1 MKIKTIAA
9 SFAALMAT
17 TVATAQTEIETSAGV
32 DLVSSYIWRGQDL
45 GGVSIQPALGVSYK
59 GLSLDAWGSVAL
71 SDEAQNTKEFD
82 LTLKYTTG
90 GFSIGVTDYWFG
102 GTDYGH
108 YSSKSTSHVWEAG
121 IGYDFGVVAL
131 NAYTNF
137 AGADG
142 VNKDGKRAYSTF
154 ITASAPFKLGG
165 LEWTA
170 TISAVPFA
178 TSFYQNA
185 NGFAVTEIGLGAKKD
200 IKISESFKIPVFCKA
215 IVNPSTEGAYFVA
228 GISL

>member
-9 SFAALMAT
+9 LAALMTASA
-17 TVATAQTEIETSAGV
+17 VKAQTKIETTAGA
-32 DLVSSYIWRGQDL
+32 DLVSSYVWRGQDL
-45 GGVSIQPALGVSYK
+45 GGVSIQPTLGASYG
-59 GLSLDAWGSVAL
+59 GLSLTAWGSAEF
-71 SDEAQNTKEFD
+71 SNESGNSKEFD
-82 LTLKYTTG
+82 LTLAYQTG

-108 YSSKSTSHVWEAG
+108 YSAHSTSHVWEAG
-121 IGYDFGVVAL
+121 IGYDFGTVAL

-154 ITASAPFKLGG
+154 ITATAPFKLGG
-165 LEWTA
+165 LEWSA

-178 TSFYQNA
+178 TSFYKNT
-185 NGFAVTEIGLGAKKD
+185 NGFAVTELGLGAKKK
-200 IKISESFKIPVFCKA
+200 IKITDSFSLPVFGKVV
-215 IVNPSTEGAYFVA
+215 VNPSTEGAYFVA